1 GSNVKLYLSTILDI
15 YSGEVISFSISK
27 SPQLSFAMESLIT
40 CIDKLKNL
48 SYRTTIHTDQ
58 RWHYEHNCW
67 VSTLNENAVLQSM
80 SSKGKCLDDA
90 PMENLFGLLKLE
102 MFYGMRSDS

>member
-58 RWHYEHNCW
+58 GWHYQHNSW
-67 VSTLNENAVLQSM
+67 VSTLKENNIRNV
-80 SSKGKCLDDA
+80 KCT
-90 PMENLFGLLKLE
+90 PKVEPK
-102 MFYGMRSDS
+102 